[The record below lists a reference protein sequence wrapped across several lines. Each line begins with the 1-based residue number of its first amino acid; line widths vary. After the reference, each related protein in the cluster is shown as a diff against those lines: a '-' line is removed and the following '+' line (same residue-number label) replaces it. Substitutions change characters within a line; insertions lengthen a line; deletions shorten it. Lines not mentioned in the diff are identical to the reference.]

1 MKGTKIWILVTAILL
16 LLAGCSNTQP
26 MAVKDGEAD
35 VMSEIG
41 TSGGIGTKNTAD
53 FTNQKLIK
61 TVDIQ
66 AETMNLDVLL
76 ENTEAKIAQLG
87 GYVES
92 SELKNLT
99 RTDSEVRRIDMTVRI
114 PAERLDA
121 FVTHVKSGSNVVS
134 AVQKQEDVT
143 LRYTDNESRLK
154 ALQTE
159 HDRLLSLMEQAQD
172 MDDVLTI
179 EARVTEVL
187 YEIES
192 MTAQLRKMD
201 DQISYATVT
210 LRIEEIKEAIREEEP
225 GFWQKVAVQFGD
237 NISGFGS
244 FFEGLAAMLIVYSP
258 QLLLSAILIIV
269 AVMFWKRNSKKIRGK
284 WTSFMDAPVQPIKR
298 EEKNPSQDSQ
308 E

>member
-1 MKGTKIWILVTAILL
+1 MKKVRIWSLFVAILL

-26 MAVKDGEAD
+26 LEVKDNQAE
-35 VMSEIG
+35 VMPEIG
-41 TSGGIGTKNTAD
+41 AAGGDGTKTAD
-53 FTNQKLIK
+53 FANQKLIK

-66 AETMNLDVLL
+66 AETTDLDTLL
-76 ENTEAKIAQLG
+76 AHTETEIAQLG
-87 GYVES
+87 GYIES

-114 PAERLDA
+114 PAERLDE
-121 FVTHVKSGSNVVS
+121 FVTHVKSGSHVVS
-134 AVQKQEDVT
+134 AIQKQEDVT
-143 LRYTDNESRLK
+143 LRYTDHESRLK
-154 ALQTE
+154 TLQTE
-159 HDRLLSLMEQAQD
+159 HDRLLSLMEQARD

-210 LRIEEIKEAIREEEP
+210 LRIEETMTMMQDEKP
-225 GFWQKVAVQFGD
+225 GFWENVSVQFTD
-237 NISGFGS
+237 NISNFGS
-244 FFEGLAAMLIVYSP
+244 FFQGLAAMLIIYSP
-258 QLLLSAILIIV
+258 QLILLALMIATVVILG
-269 AVMFWKRNSKKIRGK
+269 KRYSQKVRVK
-284 WTSFMDAPVQPIKR
+284 WTAFMETPVQPIKR
-298 EEKNPSQDSQ
+298 EEKNPSQDPQ